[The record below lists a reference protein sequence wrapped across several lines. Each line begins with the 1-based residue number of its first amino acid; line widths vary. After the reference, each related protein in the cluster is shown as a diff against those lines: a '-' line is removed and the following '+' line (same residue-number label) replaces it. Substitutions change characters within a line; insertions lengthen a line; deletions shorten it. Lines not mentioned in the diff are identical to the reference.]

1 MRPVME
7 AAMFEAL
14 LTAVEQTMLQ
24 VREAAPFLLD
34 WPKDA
39 GRRVCPPKR
48 LEVCDWLD
56 HLVPPAKMARL
67 VAALVAT
74 APALQWRQT
83 YAPQDFGTDFLK
95 RYGWTEFI
103 GLRGPVPSTSLACG
117 VLLLAPGLTYPS
129 HAHQAEEL
137 YLPLSGV
144 AEWQMGGV
152 DFAPVQPGQVIH
164 HAPWVPH
171 AMRCGTEPM
180 AALYLWRGGDLAA
193 KSVIMD

>member
-1 MRPVME
+1 MAE
-7 AAMFEAL
+7 ASFEAVL
-14 LTAVEQTMLQ
+14 SAV
-24 VREAAPFLLD
+24 VRVIREVPEAAPFLSD
-34 WPKDA
+34 WPERVD
-39 GRRVCPPKR
+39 RRVCPPSR

-56 HLVPPAKMARL
+56 HLAPPAKTADL
-67 VAALVAT
+67 VAALVAA
-74 APALQWRQT
+74 APMLQWRQT
-83 YAPQDFGTDFLK
+83 YTAVDFGADFLK
-95 RYGWTEFI
+95 KYGWTEFI
-103 GLRGPVPSTSLACG
+103 GLRGPVPSPSLACG

-144 AEWQMGGV
+144 AEWQMGDA
-152 DFAPVQPGQVIH
+152 DFATVRPGQVIH

-193 KSVIMD
+193 KSVILG